1 MRSNFVETQQPHA
14 EERAT
19 RASRSMGSKRPTD
32 LSSSVLGLTQA
43 QADRRGG
50 PAFGAVRSATA
61 WTEHRDQG
69 LGRFAAYRAVGLDR
83 SRGDRRCIALI
94 AFFTGCALGPLRTL
108 RASLSLGAGHTLNA
122 LRALWTGRALCAR
135 LTLRPRIPAAGAQRK
150 RNAND
155 KY

>member
-83 SRGDRRCIALI
+83 SRGDRRCIAFVALI
-94 AFFTGCALGPLRTL
+94 AFFAGRALSPLRTL
-108 RASLSLGAGHTLNA
+108 RASLSLG
-122 LRALWTGRALCAR
+122 
-135 LTLRPRIPAAGAQRK
+135 
-150 RNAND
+150 
-155 KY
+155 